1 MRGFANEIGR
11 DYSEIGLEG
20 RVPVRA
26 NDRDSWAT
34 STAGWRAIGA
44 THMSIVTMGDGLEGA
59 DAHIHRIEEF
69 RAAVPA

>member
-1 MRGFANEIGR
+1 MQASQETAPGR
-11 DYSEIGLEG
+11 L
-20 RVPVRA
+20 RVLVRA
-26 NDRDSWAT
+26 NDRDCWAT

-69 RAAVPA
+69 RSAVPA